1 VEKVIF
7 IEKTKVQKGRN
18 ERCRPSVITHF
29 NFSPKLSRALQF
41 SHRWRAPATTVANFS
56 LSRPHL
62 PSYLLCFFCSQI
74 CLSVLFLWYLV
85 LGFWLGMGLMVV
97 YNGEWRFWFFFFFF
111 LSTSLLF
118 LLFLVKGLMV
128 VYLIVMKKMVSGG
141 GWIVMI
147 KIAMQLWF
155 FLFSLSLSLLS
166 TSHPFLADFWLYLY
180 AHLIIFYVQEIKLQT
195 GFLWSF
201 GTKNDFV
208 VIKLKKIK
216 VIGTFSLSVFGEN
229 WTLFWEKSRKV
240 EGNGSNAC
248 SVMLLRALLS
258 LFFFF
263 LLFSIIIII
272 ILHWNLC
279 ILYLM

>member
-97 YNGEWRFWFFFFFF
+97 YNGEWRFWFFFFF

-155 FLFSLSLSLLS
+155 FLSLSLSPFYLP
-166 TSHPFLADFWLYLY
+166 PFLGWFLALFICSFDHFLCPRDKTTNWIFVKFW
-180 AHLIIFYVQEIKLQT
+180 
-195 GFLWSF
+195 
-201 GTKNDFV
+201 N
-208 VIKLKKIK
+208 KKW
-216 VIGTFSLSVFGEN
+216 F
-229 WTLFWEKSRKV
+229 
-240 EGNGSNAC
+240 C
-248 SVMLLRALLS
+248 
-258 LFFFF
+258 
-263 LLFSIIIII
+263 
-272 ILHWNLC
+272 C
-279 ILYLM
+279 D